1 MAALATIREWRNS
14 FAPINRV
21 PLDVLSLIPTHL
33 SFKRDLFRVSSVCRH
48 WRRTFV
54 QHAALW
60 SRLRLTA
67 STADLHVK
75 TLLERSRGSALD
87 VIVAR
92 RYPVMDR
99 IRAET
104 LALFSPHTQ
113 RIRNLDFVHSRW
125 PDIQDFSSRVVSG
138 PLPLLRTL
146 KIDVVYEHYQPY
158 TWVMTPPSLSLFTS
172 AINLKEF
179 RLYSAGLP
187 FLDHFFFPNLTTLEL
202 SATPKD
208 GFPGSQL
215 LNFLEA
221 SPTLR
226 AVHVKIGADALLGDV
241 PPGRVVTL
249 PNVETFNL
257 TMVEDRPG
265 CKIAAHISC
274 PSARS
279 TSLLYEQ
286 DAYSTMPP
294 EIFPASVSWDVIAR
308 QCTASS
314 LDEVVLEITTAKD
327 PIITCILTFLSL
339 GPTVLTLG
347 FKVTTGCDEDEGGEF
362 AMTLGERHAEIV
374 SEASMTIRTHPLLAN
389 VKRLRIRDRY
399 ITRNSNQRAQIA
411 SEVRELFE
419 STGPLDALTLDV
431 FDLRP
436 YLGPFPHLPEFYGM
450 DQSNGFPPIKK
461 LKIAQP
467 LRAPAE
473 RECMAAVVELAKS
486 QYAAGVPFELVVIRT
501 ENPSL
506 GAAERLQPWVDVV
519 HCCSEMCV
527 GDDC

>member
-1 MAALATIREWRNS
+1 
-14 FAPINRV
+14 
-21 PLDVLSLIPTHL
+21 
-33 SFKRDLFRVSSVCRH
+33 
-48 WRRTFV
+48 
-54 QHAALW
+54 
-60 SRLRLTA
+60 
-67 STADLHVK
+67 VK

-92 RYPVMDR
+92 HYPVMDR

-113 RIRNLDFVHSRW
+113 RIGNLDFVHSRW
-125 PDIQDFSSRVVSG
+125 PDIQEFSSKAVSG

-146 KIDVVYEHYQPY
+146 KIEVVYEHYQPS
-158 TWVMTPPSLSLFTS
+158 TWVMTPPSLSLFTG

-179 RLYSAGLP
+179 RLYSDGLP
-187 FLDHFFFPNLTTLEL
+187 FLDHFIFPNLTILEL
-202 SATPKD
+202 SATPED

-226 AVHVKIGADALLGDV
+226 TVHIKIRADVFLGDV

-257 TMVEDRPG
+257 TMDEHGPG
-265 CKIAAHISC
+265 CKVAAHVLC
-274 PSARS
+274 PSARLI
-279 TSLLYEQ
+279 SLLYEQ

-314 LDEVVLEITTAKD
+314 LDEVVFEITIAKD
-327 PIITCILTFLSL
+327 PIIACLLTFLSP
-339 GPTVLTLG
+339 GQAVLALG

-374 SEASMTIRTHPLLAN
+374 SEASMAIRTHPLLAN

-399 ITRNSNQRAQIA
+399 ITRNSDQLMQVA

-419 STGPLDALTLDV
+419 STGPLDVLTLDV

-436 YLGPFPHLPEFYGM
+436 YLAPFPRLPEFCGM

-461 LKIAQP
+461 LAISQP
-467 LRAPAE
+467 SRAPAE

-486 QYAAGVPFELVVIRT
+486 QYAAGVPFERVTIRT
-501 ENPSL
+501 ENPPP
-506 GAAERLQPWVDVV
+506 GVAEWLQPWVDAV
-519 HCCSEMCV
+519 HCCNEMCV
-527 GDDC
+527 GGDC